1 MGWSWRQV
9 ASGDHHGSAV
19 PSPNI
24 PPCSTLPGLSVVLF
38 LILGSLLT
46 REPRRCWKPLCLV
59 GRTPQPDSVPCPD
72 AAGEDHFS
80 TEPQKQKQPGAAPL
94 AEDAETTHGC
104 SAVAFG
110 VDFTREIIAVGAG
123 AFLERR
129 SQLDLPNIYAVAV
142 WANISMDLWACSSN
156 FSFPP
161 SQGLWFYVILL
172 F

>member
-46 REPRRCWKPLCLV
+46 PEPRCCWKPLCLV
-59 GRTPQPDSVPCPD
+59 GRTPEPDSVPCPD

-94 AEDAETTHGC
+94 AEDAETTHSC

-129 SQLDLPNIYAVAV
+129 SQLDLPSICAVAV

-161 SQGLWFYVILL
+161 NHGLWFYVILL